1 MGAGHS
7 AAGRIER
14 TPKVLVVLASLFLL
28 VFVPRLPYPALSPT
42 VAGLG
47 LPRLA
52 GGTNVWTTTS
62 ALAQS
67 LCGAWQAC
75 VRTAASAIKP
85 VTALGACL
93 GSVER
98 AQRLADDE
106 RDSVAAERAA
116 FETFAEAV
124 ASMPTTTASP
134 SPSVRRTDGSGQSL
148 AAVRER
154 YRETVLAAPG
164 YERAYDEDLSEHITA
179 EFGRP
184 VAGTVLADGRL
195 TPPLKRVLVA
205 GARESA
211 AERTDLLGALDRER
225 DSLATAVERLDRA
238 GDVLSPTALEDR
250 SFSELID
257 REGRLR
263 AAERDCTDLLTDRQ
277 RRIHEERRRTGSL
290 LQEYLYADLE
300 PTYPVLDATVRQ
312 IDRLRD
318 RRRAVT
324 RAVTARV

>member
-14 TPKVLVVLASLFLL
+14 TSKVLVVLASVVLL
-28 VFVPRLPYPALSPT
+28 VVVPRLPYPALSPT
-42 VAGLG
+42 IGGLG

-52 GGTNVWTTTS
+52 GGTNVWTTS

-67 LCGAWQAC
+67 LGGAWQAC

-98 AQRLADDE
+98 AQQLADDE
-106 RDSVAAERAA
+106 RDSVVAERAA

-134 SPSVRRTDGSGQSL
+134 SPSVRRADGAGRPL

-164 YERAYDEDLSEHITA
+164 YERAYNEDLSEHIAA

-184 VAGTVLADGRL
+184 VAGTVLADGHL
-195 TPPLKRVLVA
+195 TPPLKRLLVA

-211 AERTDLLGALDRER
+211 AERTDLLGALNREC
-225 DSLATAVERLDRA
+225 DSLATAADRLERT
-238 GDVLSPTALEDR
+238 GDALSSTAPEDR
-250 SFSELID
+250 PFSELVD
-257 REGRLR
+257 QEGRLR
-263 AAERDCTDLLTDRQ
+263 SAERDCTDLLTDRQ

-290 LQEYLYADLE
+290 LQEYLYTDLE
-300 PTYPVLDATVRQ
+300 TTYPVLDAAVRQ
-312 IDRLRD
+312 IGRLRD

-324 RAVTARV
+324 RAVTSRV

>member
-7 AAGRIER
+7 AADRIER
-14 TPKVLVVLASLFLL
+14 TPKVLVMLASVVLL
-28 VFVPRLPYPALSPT
+28 VVLRLPCPALSPT
-42 VAGLG
+42 IGGPG

-52 GGTNVWTTTS
+52 GGTNIWMTS

-67 LCGAWQAC
+67 LGDAWQAC

-98 AQRLADDE
+98 AQQLAKNE

-116 FETFAEAV
+116 FETFAKAV
-124 ASMPTTTASP
+124 ASMSTTTLPS
-134 SPSVRRTDGSGQSL
+134 SPSVRRMDESGRPL
-148 AAVRER
+148 ATVRER
-154 YRETVLAAPG
+154 YRETVLAVPG
-164 YERAYDEDLSEHITA
+164 YERAYAEDLSEHITA

-184 VAGTVLADGRL
+184 VAGTVLADGHL
-195 TPPLKRVLVA
+195 TPPLKRLLVA

-211 AERTDLLGALDRER
+211 AERTDLLEALDRER
-225 DSLATAVERLDRA
+225 DSLATAVDRLER
-238 GDVLSPTALEDR
+238 GDDALSSTAPEDR
-250 SFSELID
+250 SFSELVD
-257 REGRLR
+257 QEGRLR
-263 AAERDCTDLLTDRQ
+263 SAKRDCTDLLTDRQ

-290 LQEYLYADLE
+290 LQEYLYTDLE
-300 PTYPVLDATVRQ
+300 TTYPVLDAGVRQ
-312 IDRLRD
+312 IGRLRD